1 MDTQKN
7 RKRPPAGK
15 GSASAGSRQQGK
27 EQKPAQDVVYLAPKP
42 FSRHRL
48 ALQLATVGAVVLA
61 LFLGLSVFFK
71 INLSKTTVS
80 GMDKYTAQQIIDAS
94 GLLDGENLLTFSR
107 PSAASKIIKALPY
120 VKSVRFGIKL
130 PDTVNIEIVELDVT
144 YAAEADDGWYL
155 LAADGRI
162 VEKTEEPD
170 RHPRILGVRLDA
182 PKQGEKAV
190 AKEQEQTATDA
201 EGNIIPVTVTAAK
214 RLQTALDIACYLE
227 DNKVIGTVRTI
238 DVGDFGSIALWY
250 STSNDVPFG
259 DDTDLTGK
267 FYYHVLLGNETDLS
281 GKIYSMKHAIAQ
293 LGELRSGILDL
304 SDPSTYTFEEK
315 EEH

>member
-7 RKRPPAGK
+7 RKRQPAGK
-15 GSASAGSRQQGK
+15 GSASSGGRQQAK
-27 EQKPAQDVVYLAPKP
+27 EQKSAQDVVYLAPKP
-42 FSRHRL
+42 FSRHRF

-61 LFLGLSVFFK
+61 LFLGLSVFFN
-71 INLSKTTVS
+71 IDLEKTTVS
-80 GMDKYTAQQIIDAS
+80 GMEKYTAQQIIDAS

-107 PSAASKIIKALPY
+107 PSAASRIIKALPY

-130 PDTVNIEIVELDVT
+130 PDTVNIEIVELEVT

-170 RHPRILGVRLDA
+170 KHPRILGIHLEA

-190 AKEQEQTATDA
+190 AREQAHSATDA
-201 EGNIIPVTVTAAK
+201 DGNIIPVTVTGAK

-227 DNKVIGTVRTI
+227 DNRVIGTVRII
-238 DVGDFGSIALWY
+238 DVEDMGNIALRY
-250 STSNDVPFG
+250 SDSQD
-259 DDTDLTGK
+259 GK
-267 FYYHVLLGNETDLS
+267 QGYDVLLGNDTDLS
-281 GKIYSMKHAIAQ
+281 GKISNMKQAIAQ
-293 LGELRSGILDL
+293 LGELGSGILDL
-304 SDPSTYTFEEK
+304 SDPSRFTFEEI
-315 EEH
+315 EEKDVP

>member
-7 RKRPPAGK
+7 RKGPPAGK
-15 GSASAGSRQQGK
+15 GNASAGSRQQAK

-61 LFLGLSVFFK
+61 LFLGLSVFFN
-71 INLSKTTVS
+71 IDLSKTTVS
-80 GMDKYTAQQIIDAS
+80 GMEKYTAQQVIDAS
-94 GLLDGENLLTFSR
+94 GLLNGENLLTFSR

-130 PDTVNIEIVELDVT
+130 PDTVNIEIVELEVT

-162 VEKTEEPD
+162 VEKTEAPGD
-170 RHPRILGVRLDA
+170 HPRILGVRLDV
-182 PKQGEKAV
+182 PKLGEKAV
-190 AKEQEQTATDA
+190 AREQEQTATDA
-201 EGNIIPVTVTAAK
+201 DGNIIPVTVTAAK

-227 DNKVIGTVRTI
+227 DNKVIGNVRRI
-238 DVGDFGSIALWY
+238 NVSDLGNIELWY
-250 STSNDVPFG
+250 STNHHVLAG
-259 DDTDLTGK
+259 NETEN
-267 FYYHVLLGNETDLS
+267 YHVLLGNETDLS
-281 GKIYSMKHAIAQ
+281 GKIYSMKHTIDQ
-293 LGELRSGILDL
+293 LGDLRGILDL
-304 SDPSTYTFEEK
+304 SDPSNITFEET
-315 EEH
+315 EDE